1 MIREL
6 TIDKLIEF
14 FLRKWYMIVIS
25 AVIFGLVT
33 YIYSMSIM
41 EYRYTSQG
49 TMIVTNT
56 LNEQSEINKSDLDTS
71 ARLVETYR
79 ILLTSTKFCEKLS
92 AEFDN
97 KYSAAQIKSCLSLR
111 SVNSTEVLSVKATTL
126 NKEFSQKLVQCV
138 LDNAQ
143 EEINTVSGAYHVK
156 ILDNATTP
164 TTDSYPNVSFNT
176 FIGILAGLIFSV
188 ICGLISTMFD
198 MKLKDEEELKLM
210 YNIPSLGSI
219 PNMEDNKN
227 YISYGDRGNENENEK
242 K

>member
-25 AVIFGLVT
+25 AIIFGLVT
-33 YIYSMSIM
+33 YIYSMSIL

-56 LNEQSEINKSDLDTS
+56 LNEKSEISKSDLDTS

-79 ILLTSTKFCEKLS
+79 ILLTSTKFCEKI
-92 AEFDN
+92 AEEFDN
-97 KYSAAQIKSCLSLR
+97 KYSPSYIKSCLSLK
-111 SVNSTEVLSVKATTL
+111 SVNSTEVLSVKATTSD
-126 NKEFSQKLVQCV
+126 KQFSQKLAQCV

-143 EEINTVSGAYHVK
+143 EEINTVSQAYHVK
-156 ILDNATTP
+156 ILDNANQSTAK
-164 TTDSYPNVSFNT
+164 SYPNVSFNT
-176 FIGILAGLIFSV
+176 FMGILSGLIFSV

-227 YISYGDRGNENENEK
+227 YVSYGDRGNENENEK